1 MARLPDRSGY
11 RLIRTKELTSG
22 AVGLVARKMKRGE
35 AKLMIKDSL
44 NKVAEFALYFIRNRK
59 KGKTDTCKI
68 PVYVMKPGFYNTVEG
83 CYLSNCGK
91 NMNKAGLSAFR
102 AMPYE
107 MQRALEFAPKT
118 GEFIERAQKWQEY
131 LRAVAPGKDGHAAM
145 VGILSWYRHL
155 KHMRHNGG
163 KNA

>member
-1 MARLPDRSGY
+1 MIKELIKDTVNSIHYFSQLRKNRKEDRS
-11 RLIRTKELTSG
+11 S
-22 AVGLVARKMKRGE
+22 
-35 AKLMIKDSL
+35 
-44 NKVAEFALYFIRNRK
+44 FIR
-59 KGKTDTCKI
+59 I
-68 PVYVMKPGFYNTVEG
+68 PAYVMKPGFYNTVEG